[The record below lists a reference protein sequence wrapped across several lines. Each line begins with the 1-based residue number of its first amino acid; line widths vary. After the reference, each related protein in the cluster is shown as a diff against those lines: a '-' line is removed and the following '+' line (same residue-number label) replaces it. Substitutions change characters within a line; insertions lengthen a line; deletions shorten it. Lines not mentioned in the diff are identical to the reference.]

1 MDRSMMRHGLLH
13 LLREVFRGRAGPSAV
28 ADRKIDRR
36 RFFRAGLAELL
47 KPLDAAIAP
56 LAQAARE
63 VGKLDAIESRPRR
76 RQTMDRPWQRPPGAL
91 PEIEFR
97 SRCTRCGDCVS
108 VCPVGAI
115 SIDHGGDEGGGYPY
129 IEINDQ
135 PCVLC
140 DGQPCMPIC
149 PSGALQIVPLAEIDM
164 GTAHWFDQTCRRTS
178 GEDCTICLDDCPV
191 GAAAIELKEGRIHVL
206 ENGCTGCGVCQ
217 NHCPTDPKSIIV
229 IPKSSREPR

>member
-1 MDRSMMRHGLLH
+1 MFRRGLFH
-13 LLREVFRGRAGPSAV
+13 ALRDVFSGGAASRL
-28 ADRKIDRR
+28 ADRKMDRR
-36 RFFRAGLAELL
+36 KFFRAGLAELL
-47 KPLDAAIAP
+47 KPLDAAITP
-56 LAQAARE
+56 LERVVHE
-63 VGKLDAIESRPRR
+63 VGKLDAIDSRPARR
-76 RQTMDRPWQRPPGAL
+76 TPVVDRPWLRPPGAL

-97 SRCTRCGDCVS
+97 ERCTRCGDCVS

-115 SIDHGGDEGGGYPY
+115 RIDHGGGEGGGFPY

-149 PSGALQIVPLAEIDM
+149 PSGALQTTPLSYIDM
-164 GTAHWFDQTCRRTS
+164 GTAHWFDQTCRRTG

-191 GAAAIELKEGRIHVL
+191 GAAAIELIEGRVHVV
-206 ENGCTGCGVCQ
+206 EHGCTGCGVCQ